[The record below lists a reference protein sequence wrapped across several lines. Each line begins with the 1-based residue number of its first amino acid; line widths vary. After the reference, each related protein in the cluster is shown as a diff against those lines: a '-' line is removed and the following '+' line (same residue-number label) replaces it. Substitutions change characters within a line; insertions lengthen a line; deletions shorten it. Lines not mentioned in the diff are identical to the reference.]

1 MQNRCRGD
9 IGESNANLTLDS
21 CESSGDLC
29 DSQNLNA
36 DDFGI
41 LVAKCGKTI
50 GLKGEIRLIVYS
62 DFDEIFTKGNVFLA
76 RDLAYDSSLQGKSQD
91 SPNQSTP
98 FRHCEARSAESIHP
112 ISSLRGSEATEA
124 IQKSKKNNI
133 DCHDFALQ
141 NFAMTERIGAKS
153 HKIGQSRSF
162 FNDDGFFLTL
172 KSFNPHKKSATF
184 SEIQSIDGAKNLTSM
199 LLYSSEFLTQ
209 KYCVLRKNEHFWFE
223 IIGLCVV
230 ENGEIIGIVSDIER
244 IGSVDYLIIAVDSAI
259 FAKYPHIKA
268 KRFYIPYISRYILQ
282 TDKSKNTIFTQDSL
296 GILENS

>member
-76 RDLAYDSSLQGKSQD
+76 RDS
-91 SPNQSTP
+91 
-98 FRHCEARSAESIHP
+98 CESGANLDRE
-112 ISSLRGSEATEA
+112 
-124 IQKSKKNNI
+124 SKK
-133 DCHDFALQ
+133 DSHEFS
-141 NFAMTERIGAKS
+141 TKS
-153 HKIGQSRSF
+153 HSL
-162 FNDDGFFLTL
+162 FLTL

-184 SEIQSIDGAKNLTSM
+184 SEIQSIDDAKNLTSL
-199 LLYSSEFLTQ
+199 LLYSSESLSQ
-209 KYCVLRKNEHFWFE
+209 KYCVLRENEHFWFE

-244 IGSVDYLIIAVDSAI
+244 IGSVDYLIVAVDGAI

>member
-62 DFDEIFTKGNVFLA
+62 DFDEIFTKGNVFLCKSDSA
-76 RDLAYDSSLQGKSQD
+76 RDLPLQSKS
-91 SPNQSTP
+91 NAT
-98 FRHCEARSAESIHP
+98 
-112 ISSLRGSEATEA
+112 ISSLRGSEAAEA
-124 IQKSKKNNI
+124 IHKSKKNN
-133 DCHDFALQ
+133 FALQ
-141 NFAMTERIGAKS
+141 NLAMTEKISTKS
-153 HKIGQSRSF
+153 RKIGQSRSF
-162 FNDDGFFLTL
+162 FNDDAFFLTL
-172 KSFNPHKKSATF
+172 QSFNPHKKSATF

-209 KYCVLRKNEHFWFE
+209 KYCVLRENEHFWFE

-244 IGSVDYLIIAVDSAI
+244 IGSVDYLLVATNPAI

>member
-9 IGESNANLTLDS
+9 IGESNVNLTLDS

-62 DFDEIFTKGNVFLA
+62 DFDEIFTKGNVFLV
-76 RDLAYDSSLQGKSQD
+76 RDSRKSGANLD
-91 SPNQSTP
+91 
-98 FRHCEARSAESIHP
+98 CE
-112 ISSLRGSEATEA
+112 
-124 IQKSKKNNI
+124 SKK
-133 DCHDFALQ
+133 DSHEFS
-141 NFAMTERIGAKS
+141 TKS
-153 HKIGQSRSF
+153 HSL
-162 FNDDGFFLTL
+162 FLTL
-172 KSFNPHKKSATF
+172 QSFNPHKKSATF
-184 SEIQSIDGAKNLTSM
+184 SEIQSIDDAKNLTSL
-199 LLYSSEFLTQ
+199 LLYSSESLSQ
-209 KYCVLRKNEHFWFE
+209 KYCVLRENEHFWFE

-244 IGSVDYLIIAVDSAI
+244 IGSVDYLIVAVDGAI

>member
-9 IGESNANLTLDS
+9 IGKSNANLTLDS

-76 RDLAYDSSLQGKSQD
+76 RDLAYDSSLRGRIVD
-91 SPNQSTP
+91 S
-98 FRHCEARSAESIHP
+98 H
-112 ISSLRGSEATEA
+112 EA

-133 DCHDFALQ
+133 DCHGFALQ
-141 NFAMTERIGAKS
+141 NLAMTEKISTKS
-153 HKIGQSRSF
+153 RKIGQSRSF

-209 KYCVLRKNEHFWFE
+209 KYCVLRENEHFWFE

-244 IGSVDYLIIAVDSAI
+244 IGSVDYLLVATNPAI

>member
-62 DFDEIFTKGNVFLA
+62 DFDEIFTKGNVFLCKSDSA
-76 RDLAYDSSLQGKSQD
+76 RALPLQSKS
-91 SPNQSTP
+91 NAT
-98 FRHCEARSAESIHP
+98 

-124 IQKSKKNNI
+124 IHKSKKN
-133 DCHDFALQ
+133 DFALQ
-141 NFAMTERIGAKS
+141 NLAMTEKISTKS
-153 HKIGQSRSF
+153 RKIGQSRSF

-209 KYCVLRKNEHFWFE
+209 KYCVLRENEHFWFE

-244 IGSVDYLIIAVDSAI
+244 IGSVDYLLVATNPAF

>member
-9 IGESNANLTLDS
+9 IGESNVNLTLDS

-62 DFDEIFTKGNVFLA
+62 DFDEIFTKGNVFLCKSDSA
-76 RDLAYDSSLQGKSQD
+76 RYLPLQSKS
-91 SPNQSTP
+91 NAT
-98 FRHCEARSAESIHP
+98 

-124 IQKSKKNNI
+124 IHKSKKNNI
-133 DCHDFALQ
+133 DCHGFALQ
-141 NFAMTERIGAKS
+141 NLAMTERISTKS
-153 HKIGQSRSF
+153 RKIGQSRSF

-172 KSFNPHKKSATF
+172 QSFNPHKKSATF
-184 SEIQSIDGAKNLTSM
+184 SEIQSIDSAKNLTSM

-209 KYCVLRKNEHFWFE
+209 KYCVLRENEHFWFE

-244 IGSVDYLIIAVDSAI
+244 IGSVDYLLVATNPAI

>member
-9 IGESNANLTLDS
+9 IGKSNANLTLDS

-62 DFDEIFTKGNVFLA
+62 DFDEIFTKGNVFLCKSDSA
-76 RDLAYDSSLQGKSQD
+76 RDLPLQSKS
-91 SPNQSTP
+91 NAT
-98 FRHCEARSAESIHP
+98 
-112 ISSLRGSEATEA
+112 ISSLRGSEATES

-141 NFAMTERIGAKS
+141 NFAMTEKISTKS

-172 KSFNPHKKSATF
+172 QSFNPHKKSATF
-184 SEIQSIDGAKNLTSM
+184 SEIQGIDGAKNLTSM

-244 IGSVDYLIIAVDSAI
+244 IGSVDYLIVAVDGAI

>member
-62 DFDEIFTKGNVFLA
+62 DFDEIFTKGNVFLCKSDSA
-76 RDLAYDSSLQGKSQD
+76 RYLPLQSKS
-91 SPNQSTP
+91 NAT
-98 FRHCEARSAESIHP
+98 

-141 NFAMTERIGAKS
+141 NLAMTEKISTKS
-153 HKIGQSRSF
+153 RKIGQSRSF
-162 FNDDGFFLTL
+162 FNDDAFFLTL

-184 SEIQSIDGAKNLTSM
+184 SEIQSIDDAKNLTSM

-209 KYCVLRKNEHFWFE
+209 KYCVLRENEHFWFE

-244 IGSVDYLIIAVDSAI
+244 IGSVDYLLVATNPAI

>member
-62 DFDEIFTKGNVFLA
+62 DFDEIFTKGNVFLCKSDSA
-76 RDLAYDSSLQGKSQD
+76 RDLPLQSKS
-91 SPNQSTP
+91 NAT
-98 FRHCEARSAESIHP
+98 

-124 IQKSKKNNI
+124 IHKSKKNNI

-141 NFAMTERIGAKS
+141 NLAMTEKISTKS
-153 HKIGQSRSF
+153 RKIGQSRSF

-209 KYCVLRKNEHFWFE
+209 KYCVLRENEHFWFE

-244 IGSVDYLIIAVDSAI
+244 IGSVDYLIIAVDGAI

-268 KRFYIPYISRYILQ
+268 KRFYIPNISRYILQ

>member
-9 IGESNANLTLDS
+9 IGES
-21 CESSGDLC
+21 
-29 DSQNLNA
+29 NA

-62 DFDEIFTKGNVFLA
+62 DFDEIFTKGNVFLCKSDSA
-76 RDLAYDSSLQGKSQD
+76 RDLPLQSKS
-91 SPNQSTP
+91 NAT
-98 FRHCEARSAESIHP
+98 
-112 ISSLRGSEATEA
+112 ISSLRESEATEA
-124 IQKSKKNNI
+124 IHKSKKN
-133 DCHDFALQ
+133 DFALQ
-141 NFAMTERIGAKS
+141 NLAMTEKISTKS

-172 KSFNPHKKSATF
+172 QSFNPHKKSATF

>member
-62 DFDEIFTKGNVFLA
+62 DFDEIFTKSNVFLCKSDSA
-76 RDLAYDSSLQGKSQD
+76 RDLPLQSKS
-91 SPNQSTP
+91 NAT
-98 FRHCEARSAESIHP
+98 
-112 ISSLRGSEATEA
+112 ISSLRGSEAAEA
-124 IQKSKKNNI
+124 IHKSKKNN
-133 DCHDFALQ
+133 FALQ
-141 NFAMTERIGAKS
+141 NLAMTEKISTKS
-153 HKIGQSRSF
+153 RKIGQSRSF
-162 FNDDGFFLTL
+162 FNDDAFFLTL
-172 KSFNPHKKSATF
+172 QSFNPHKKSATF

-209 KYCVLRKNEHFWFE
+209 KYCVLRENEHFWFE

-244 IGSVDYLIIAVDSAI
+244 IGSVDYLLVATNPAI

>member
-62 DFDEIFTKGNVFLA
+62 DFDEIFTKSNVFLCKSDSA
-76 RDLAYDSSLQGKSQD
+76 RDLPLQSKS
-91 SPNQSTP
+91 NAT
-98 FRHCEARSAESIHP
+98 
-112 ISSLRGSEATEA
+112 ISSLRGSEAAEA
-124 IQKSKKNNI
+124 IHKSKKNN
-133 DCHDFALQ
+133 FALQ
-141 NFAMTERIGAKS
+141 NLAMTEKISTKS
-153 HKIGQSRSF
+153 RKIGQSRSF
-162 FNDDGFFLTL
+162 FNDEAFFLTL
-172 KSFNPHKKSATF
+172 QSFNPHKKSATF

-209 KYCVLRKNEHFWFE
+209 KYCVLRENEHFWFE

-244 IGSVDYLIIAVDSAI
+244 IGSVDYLLVATNPAI

-268 KRFYIPYISRYILQ
+268 KRFYIPYISLYILQ

>member
-62 DFDEIFTKGNVFLA
+62 DFDEIFTKSNVFLCKSDSA
-76 RDLAYDSSLQGKSQD
+76 RDLPLQSKS
-91 SPNQSTP
+91 NAT
-98 FRHCEARSAESIHP
+98 
-112 ISSLRGSEATEA
+112 ISSLRGSEAAEA
-124 IQKSKKNNI
+124 IHKSKKNN
-133 DCHDFALQ
+133 FALQ
-141 NFAMTERIGAKS
+141 NLAMTEKISTKS
-153 HKIGQSRSF
+153 RKIGQSRSF
-162 FNDDGFFLTL
+162 FNDDAFFITL
-172 KSFNPHKKSATF
+172 QSFNPHKKSATF

-209 KYCVLRKNEHFWFE
+209 KYCVLRENEHFWFE

-244 IGSVDYLIIAVDSAI
+244 IGSVDYLLVATNPAI